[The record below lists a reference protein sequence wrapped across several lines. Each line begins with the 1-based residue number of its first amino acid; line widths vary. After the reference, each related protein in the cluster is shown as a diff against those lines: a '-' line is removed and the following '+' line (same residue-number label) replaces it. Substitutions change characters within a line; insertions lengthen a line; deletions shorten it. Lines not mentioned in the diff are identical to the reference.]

1 MSIEEIMLRQFAGNL
16 GVELYGEHYLGLY
29 CDTIEI
35 GFFCVEDW
43 GPWA

>member
-1 MSIEEIMLRQFAGNL
+1 MSIEEIMLRQFAPEQK
-16 GVELYGEHYLGLY
+16 ELYGEHYLGLY

-43 GPWA
+43 GPWS